1 LEVSFTLVDF
11 KQGVGTRWDVARG
24 AEVTPVV
31 THMTFEAQRHLPDGP
46 PVPDGATVD
55 PVMLF
60 EVATANPALVGDITA
75 LDLGASFR
83 MVLTREELPDATEP

>member
-11 KQGVGTRWDVARG
+11 KQGVSSRWDVARG
-24 AEVTPVV
+24 MEITPVV
-31 THMTFEAQRHLPDGP
+31 THLTFEAQRHLPDGP
-46 PVPDGATVD
+46 PVPDGAVVD

-60 EVATANPALVGDITA
+60 EVATANSLLVGDISA

-83 MVLTREELPDATEP
+83 MTLTREEPPDETKP